1 MKKKQYPWY
10 FHNFQKFSLFDILK
24 IDMIG
29 NKDYAKFDASS
40 KLLFVWKDVVSHSAW
55 HVTFYSCSHIRF
67 QFTPSRSS
75 LNILYDGAA
84 YKINSFIMIYMIYWW
99 WQDVSPYKPQVVS
112 ELGPSIKLMEH
123 LHFGEIPTFLWLAW
137 FM

>member
-1 MKKKQYPWY
+1 
-10 FHNFQKFSLFDILK
+10 
-24 IDMIG
+24 MIG

-40 KLLFVWKDVVSHSAW
+40 KLLSFYIVCLKRCGFSFCMSHFIHALISD
-55 HVTFYSCSHIRF
+55 FNLPQPDLLF
-67 QFTPSRSS
+67 
-75 LNILYDGAA
+75 NILYDGAA
-84 YKINSFIMIYMIYWW
+84 YKVNSFIMIYMIYCR

-123 LHFGEIPTFLWLAW
+123 LHFGEIPAFLWLAW